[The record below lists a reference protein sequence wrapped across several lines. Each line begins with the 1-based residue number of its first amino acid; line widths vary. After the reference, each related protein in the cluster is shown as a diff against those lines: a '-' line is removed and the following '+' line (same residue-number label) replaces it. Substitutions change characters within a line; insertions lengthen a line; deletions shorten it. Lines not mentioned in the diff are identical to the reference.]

1 MCNSSR
7 SILFIVILLLDVTG
21 AGLRWGS
28 LLDYKLL
35 DVQFEVLRSLRTQ
48 TPQRDVV
55 IVGIDEN
62 TVSAFPEPIA
72 LWHRHLGQFLGAL
85 ALAKP
90 AVLGIDI
97 VLPARSYEPVAP
109 GYDVALLRGLIEARR
124 AYPLVLALT
133 VDPAGKTRPVHIP
146 FSKAAGDGASGFAL
160 MALEADG
167 VVRRFD
173 ERLGERGEKVPTLV
187 GQMARRLGIE
197 PHDGLIDFAQGARF
211 DYLPLH
217 QVLNWRAAQDTARLA
232 SAFQG
237 KAVLLGT
244 VLKFEDRQHM
254 PVALAAWESGEIS
267 SPGVLVHA
275 QALRNLLGRGLLNS
289 APLAA
294 VIALTLIAT
303 LLWFVTARAVPL
315 AVVALAFISGLA
327 VLSTLLL
334 HAGWH
339 VPVVWAAL
347 TGLVALG
354 ARNGYESLLQL
365 REQRRLRLAFGGYV
379 SPEVMREIL
388 AGGIRPELGGVKRFV
403 CIMFSDIRGYTTRSE
418 HMTPEQVIGFLNRY
432 FEEIV
437 TIVHKHGGSVVS
449 FMGDGIMAVFGAPNP
464 LDNACANAFEAG
476 RKMLAHVAEFNAR
489 QRIGG
494 EPPVEIGV
502 GLHAGETVVG
512 HIGSSA
518 RHDYSAVGDVTN
530 VASRIE
536 GLTKEAGYRLLCSR
550 AVVERMPSTEM
561 LTPLG
566 PSAIKGHA
574 PVEVWGYDR
583 S

>member
-1 MCNSSR
+1 MRISFRSR
-7 SILFIVILLLDVTG
+7 LFIAILLLG
-21 AGLRWGS
+21 AAGTGLRWTA

-35 DVQFEVLRSLRTQ
+35 DVQFAVLRSLQPQ

-55 IVGIDEN
+55 IVGIDES
-62 TVSAFPEPIA
+62 TVKAFAEPVS

-85 ALAKP
+85 ASARP

-97 VLPARSYEPVAP
+97 VLPERSYEAVAP

-124 AYPLVLALT
+124 AYPLVLAMT
-133 VDPAGKTRPVHIP
+133 VDPAGKTRPVHLP
-146 FSKAAGDGASGFAL
+146 FIKAAGDGASGFAL

-173 ERLGERGEKVPTLV
+173 EGLGERGEKVPTLA

-197 PHDGLIDFAQGARF
+197 PRDGLIDFARGVAF
-211 DYLPLH
+211 DYIPLH
-217 QVLNWRAAQDTARLA
+217 QVLSWHAAQDTTRLA

-244 VLKFEDRQHM
+244 VLRFEDRQRM
-254 PVALAAWESGEIS
+254 PVALAAWERGEIS

-275 QALRNLLGRGLLNS
+275 QVVRNLLGRGLLH
-289 APLAA
+289 AMPLAA
-294 VIALTLIAT
+294 VMALTLVAT
-303 LLWFVTARAVPL
+303 LLWWVSARAVL
-315 AVVALAFISGLA
+315 LVLVALALIAGLA
-327 VLSTLLL
+327 ALSTLLL

-339 VPVVWAAL
+339 LPVVWAAL
-347 TGLVALG
+347 TGFTALG
-354 ARNGYESLLQL
+354 ARNGYEALLQL

-388 AGGIRPELGGVKRFV
+388 AGGISPELGGVKRFV

-432 FEEIV
+432 FEETVAI
-437 TIVHKHGGSVVS
+437 IHRHGGSVVS
-449 FMGDGIMAVFGAPNP
+449 FMGDGIMAVFGAPNT

-476 RKMLAHVAEFNAR
+476 REMLAHVTEFNAR
-489 QRIGG
+489 QRHEG
-494 EPPVEIGV
+494 EPPVDIGV
-502 GLHAGETVVG
+502 GLHAGEAVVG

-518 RHDYSAVGDVTN
+518 RHDYSAIGDATN

-536 GLTKEAGYRLLCSR
+536 SLTKDAGYRLLCSR
-550 AVVERMPSTEM
+550 AVMERLQSTQM

-583 S
+583 L